1 MSAVAGVHG
10 RSRGRRLADTA
21 DLSVLILVNEAVPH
35 SACNVG
41 RRPGRW
47 KHGVGGRK
55 HGVGG
60 QLYNPDLSAGSAYP
74 T

>member
-1 MSAVAGVHG
+1 VQWLVSMEDH
-10 RSRGRRLADTA
+10 ADADWRTLA

>member
-1 MSAVAGVHG
+1 VQWLVSMEDH
-10 RSRGRRLADTA
+10 ADADWRTLA

-47 KHGVGGRK
+47 KHGVGG
-55 HGVGG
+55 
-60 QLYNPDLSAGSAYP
+60 QLL
-74 T
+74 TLT